1 MCYIVSI
8 TRGSTS
14 LNIRC
19 SLYNTFIPVFAL
31 TCNAF
36 HIAIFQ
42 QLSLNVCESRAGYNN
57 KKRNT
62 KNGLRCAMYS
72 VTSYIW
78 RSCMAHVI
86 NQWRERSWNANTAV
100 PVTRTTASMMK
111 EMRSMTAAAI
121 IHWFINCWF
130 LSVWWRNWASLRSL
144 VSSRSWIEAN
154 RHSTELLLSPARV
167 DADADTDDAIFDWW
181 WLTLFE
187 SLLVSGTSSTASL
200 AVLILYSPGSV
211 DEIIFFI
218 QATDA
223 IFSYISLLSC

>member
-1 MCYIVSI
+1 
-8 TRGSTS
+8 
-14 LNIRC
+14 
-19 SLYNTFIPVFAL
+19 
-31 TCNAF
+31 
-36 HIAIFQ
+36 
-42 QLSLNVCESRAGYNN
+42 
-57 KKRNT
+57 
-62 KNGLRCAMYS
+62 MYS
-72 VTSYIW
+72 VTSYIC
-78 RSCMAHVI
+78 RTCMVREI
-86 NQWRERSWNANTAV
+86 TQGRERSWNANTAV

-130 LSVWWRNWASLRSL
+130 LSVWWRSWASLRSL
-144 VSSRSWIEAN
+144 VSSRSRIEAN
-154 RHSTELLLSPARV
+154 RHSTELLLSPAR
-167 DADADTDDAIFDWW
+167 AAAADTDDAIFDWW